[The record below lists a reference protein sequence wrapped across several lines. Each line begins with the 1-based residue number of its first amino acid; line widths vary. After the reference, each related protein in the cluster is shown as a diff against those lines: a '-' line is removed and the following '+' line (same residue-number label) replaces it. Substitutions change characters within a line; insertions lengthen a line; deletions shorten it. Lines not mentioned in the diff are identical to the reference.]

1 MPGLVLD
8 MDQSDVESDS
18 RATRRR
24 STRDRKPTAAFS
36 PASSATKRKRGEG
49 ADVGDDVDMDDASD
63 DEEEDE
69 DDEEEAREKRR
80 RSRKSASGKAKQP
93 AAKKA
98 KKSKAD
104 TNGEVVNL
112 AIRPAAGGKRRPRK
126 DASAVQVGG
135 IYGMPRRSYDL
146 MN

>member
-1 MPGLVLD
+1 

-24 STRDRKPTAAFS
+24 STRDRKPTTAFS
-36 PASSATKRKRGEG
+36 PSGSSATKRKRGDG
-49 ADVGDDVDMDDASD
+49 VDNGDDMDMDDASSD
-63 DEEEDE
+63 EDEEEEDE
-69 DDEEEAREKRR
+69 EETRDKRR

-93 AAKKA
+93 AAKKPR
-98 KKSKAD
+98 KTRAD

-135 IYGMPRRSYDL
+135 IYGGLYNTTSTSSER
-146 MN
+146 